1 MNFSCKVVLSTF
13 LHIAKFVPAVETM
26 FGVVEFYLACE
37 LVTHSPHEKRVELVT
52 LVVEG
57 YFTSI
62 LELYSFV
69 TVHV

>member
-1 MNFSCKVVLSTF
+1 
-13 LHIAKFVPAVETM
+13 M
-26 FGVVEFYLACE
+26 FGVVEFDLSCE